1 MMSPFFG
8 KHVGAF
14 PKALTNI
21 FRPAANNQVACS
33 PPCGRSLSRLLKT
46 DGNRFPLWSG
56 SPYAAKTD
64 IGKAM
69 NGTQYVIS
77 LQPENGP
84 RSQKPERKVG

>member
-1 MMSPFFG
+1 M
-8 KHVGAF
+8 F
-14 PKALTNI
+14 PAVRQELVSFAQNRREQISALE
-21 FRPAANNQVACS
+21 
-33 PPCGRSLSRLLKT
+33 
-46 DGNRFPLWSG
+46 G

-84 RSQKPERKVG
+84 RLQKPERKVG